1 MPKSF
6 RFVFNPLKLLARVVY
21 AIINKMMKPI
31 VGTLPSG
38 KSFSVDL
45 RLNHP
50 TLLPGVQLLSEEV
63 LLSGG
68 KKLRPRLCFMVAE
81 AIGVPFEKVAP
92 YARVVEL
99 VHAATLAHDDVI
111 DQATKRRGK
120 PTLNDQ
126 LTQARA
132 VLSGDL
138 LLSRSMVELAELGR
152 SDLLKRMAEVLEDL
166 VTGEWLQL
174 ECRGSFDVSLITL
187 ENIARLKTASML
199 EWCAQVP
206 FYLMNAGEKE
216 LDSARAFGKH
226 LGIAFQCIDD
236 CLDFSKA
243 SGKDYVKDL
252 KEGQLNQVGRVLL
265 DANPKLVHD
274 FEILADEF
282 ETLVSAE
289 MVDRA
294 VGEVHEKA
302 ELNIE
307 LARAALGELAHLKVS
322 PDSFRDLEKLL
333 EDLLHRK
340 S

>member
-1 MPKSF
+1 
-6 RFVFNPLKLLARVVY
+6 
-21 AIINKMMKPI
+21 MMKPMT
-31 VGTLPSG
+31 GTLPSG

-63 LLSGG
+63 LLKGG

-81 AIGVPFEKVAP
+81 AVGVSFDQVAP

-138 LLSRSMVELAELGR
+138 LLSRSMVELADLGR

-174 ECRGSFDVSLITL
+174 ECRGSFEVSAQTL

-206 FYLMNAGEKE
+206 FYLMNASAPQLE
-216 LDSARAFGKH
+216 SARAFGKH
-226 LGIAFQCIDD
+226 LGIAFQCVDD

-252 KEGQLNQVGRVLL
+252 KEGQLNQVGRALL
-265 DANPKLVHD
+265 DANPKLIHS
-274 FEILADEF
+274 FEILSDEF
-282 ETLVSAE
+282 ETLVAPE
-289 MVDRA
+289 MVERA
-294 VGEVHEKA
+294 VSEIREKA
-302 ELNIE
+302 ELNIT
-307 LARAALGELAHLKVS
+307 LARAALDELSGSKMR
-322 PDSFRDLEKLL
+322 PDSFRDLEQLL
-333 EDLLHRK
+333 IDLLQRK